1 LIGSDVAH
9 VYGFKG
15 VQNYKKEASDGWRVA
30 RKKRGVYNFS
40 PYFYQK
46 LLQMPLIHRR
56 TIHKDAIIGIWEVTE
71 TESELL
77 QLYPAN
83 AAELNTLNSF
93 SHPFRRS
100 QFLASRLLLHTLLPG
115 VKIIYDVN
123 GKPFPADQQ
132 THLSLSHSGKLIAM
146 MTDPNPC
153 GIDIETIRPKIEK
166 IAPKF
171 LSDAELAAC
180 AEQPSTQRMHVYWCV
195 KEAIYKVEG
204 AKNVSLKS
212 DIFVEN
218 VYNPVTGT
226 VKATLQHNGR
236 SLSRDVYYE
245 QFGDCMLAWT
255 EQPANERSL

>member
-1 LIGSDVAH
+1 
-9 VYGFKG
+9 
-15 VQNYKKEASDGWRVA
+15 
-30 RKKRGVYNFS
+30 
-40 PYFYQK
+40 
-46 LLQMPLIHRR
+46 
-56 TIHKDAIIGIWEVTE
+56 
-71 TESELL
+71 
-77 QLYPAN
+77 
-83 AAELNTLNSF
+83 
-93 SHPFRRS
+93 
-100 QFLASRLLLHTLLPG
+100 
-115 VKIIYDVN
+115 VKIIYDAN
-123 GKPFPADQQ
+123 GKPFPDDQQ

-180 AEQPSTQRMHVYWCV
+180 TEEPVAQRMHVYWCV

-204 AKNVSLKS
+204 VKNVSLKS
-212 DIFVEN
+212 DIFVEY
-218 VYNPVTGT
+218 VHNPVTGK